1 VKSGPYKG
9 LKIDEDKY
17 NHMLD
22 EFYTLWGWDKKTGM
36 QTRSGLEKLGLK
48 DLAEKLSKC
57 GKLVDK

>member
-1 VKSGPYKG
+1 
-9 LKIDEDKY
+9 
-17 NHMLD
+17 MLD